1 MNIVVTGGKG
11 FIGTYVVNDLVDTHD
26 VTILDNGYRESQLPI
41 SKNIKIVDGNI
52 TDYNLVSNVVNG
64 CDIVIHLAGISQVM
78 TSIKH
83 PSLTFEYNIRGT
95 ENIARSCC
103 EAGVK
108 LLFSS
113 SREVYGTQ
121 EHRPVKTDTELK
133 PDNPYAASKI
143 AGEMLIKAY
152 SKAYGLEY
160 VIFRLSNV
168 YGYGDSGRVLPIFIH
183 NALHEKDLQIYGTNK
198 IIDFVHVTDVAKAV
212 SQMLTIDENVIVNI
226 GSGIGQSLEDV
237 AMLIKTYTGN
247 KISINTLSP
256 RIGEVDRYVA
266 DTTETFEIVGWRA
279 SIDFNDGLKKMI
291 EDTRNSY
298 SNQKKLMNFQ
308 DTYEREMLFPDQN

>member
-11 FIGTYVVNDLVDTHD
+11 FIGTYVVNELVDTHD

-103 EAGVK
+103 ETGVK

-121 EHRPVKTDTELK
+121 EHLPVKTDAELK

-160 VIFRLSNV
+160 AIFRLSNV
-168 YGYGDSGRVLPIFIH
+168 YGHGDSGRVLPIFIH

-198 IIDFVHVTDVAKAV
+198 IIDFVHVTDVVKAV
-212 SQMLTIDENVIVNI
+212 LKMLTLNENAIMNI
-226 GSGIGQSLEDV
+226 GSGIGRSLEEV
-237 AMLIKTYTGN
+237 ALSINAFTGN

-266 DTTETFEIVGWRA
+266 DITEALEIIGWVP
-279 SIDFNDGLKKMI
+279 SIDFDAGLKEMI
-291 EDTRNSY
+291 EEVREHQ
-298 SNQKKLMNFQ
+298 NQKKNS
-308 DTYEREMLFPDQN
+308 

>member
-1 MNIVVTGGKG
+1 MNIIVTGGKG
-11 FIGTYVVNDLVDTHD
+11 FIGTYLINELADTHD
-26 VTILDNGYRESQLPI
+26 VTIIDNGYRESQLSIP
-41 SKNIKIVDGNI
+41 KNIKIVDGNI

-83 PSLTFEYNIRGT
+83 PDLTFEYNIRGT
-95 ENIARSCC
+95 KNIAKSCC
-103 EAGVK
+103 KAGVK

-121 EHRPVKTDTELK
+121 EYLPVKMHAELK

-143 AGEMLIKAY
+143 AGEALIKAY

-160 VIFRLSNV
+160 AIFRLSNV
-168 YGYGDSGRVLPIFIH
+168 YGHGDSGRVLSVFIH

-198 IIDFVHVTDVAKAV
+198 IIDFVHVTDVVKAI
-212 SQMLTIDENVIVNI
+212 SQMLTIDKNVVVNI
-226 GSGIGQSLEDV
+226 GSGIGQNLEDV

-266 DTTETFEIVGWRA
+266 DITETFEIIEWKP

-291 EDTRNSY
+291 ENTRESLF
-298 SNQKKLMNFQ
+298 KL
-308 DTYEREMLFPDQN
+308 E